1 MHRIN
6 PGLVK
11 RSPASYVERMAES
24 EVTREELIARCAN
37 GEHAALRELYDRS
50 AAQLFGVL
58 TRILVREDLAQEA
71 LQDVFV
77 RVWRN
82 AASYRASKGSALTW
96 MISIARYRALDIR
109 RHRSHEVSVG
119 DATEYLA
126 TDVEVAE
133 TDLVEAMQLEAD
145 VKLLRNCL
153 DELSVMQRNSVSLA
167 YLNGLTHP
175 EISTVL
181 DAPIGTVKSWVR
193 RGLASLKECVER

>member
-1 MHRIN
+1 MT
-6 PGLVK
+6 
-11 RSPASYVERMAES
+11 ES

-37 GEHAALRELYDRS
+37 GEHAALRELYDRT
-50 AAQLFGVL
+50 APQLFGVL
-58 TRILVREDLAQEA
+58 TRILMREDLAQEA

-82 AASYRASKGSALTW
+82 AASFRASKGSAFTW

-109 RHRSHEVSVG
+109 RNRSHEVSIG
-119 DATEYLA
+119 DATDDLA
-126 TDVEVAE
+126 MDAEISNTDP
-133 TDLVEAMQLEAD
+133 VEATQLDAD
-145 VKLLRNCL
+145 VQRLRNCL